1 MNNTDQIKTN
11 SDLIWDVANLLRGP
25 YLPAQYRRVM
35 IPLTVLRRLD
45 CVLDADIDKALS
57 AIQR

>member
-1 MNNTDQIKTN
+1 MANTDKIKNN

-35 IPLTVLRRLD
+35 ILRILMHRDHL
-45 CVLDADIDKALS
+45 ILS
-57 AIQR
+57 KPIT

>member
-1 MNNTDQIKTN
+1 MANTDKIKNN

-45 CVLDADIDKALS
+45 CVLEADID
-57 AIQR
+57 